1 MRNTVWKYL
10 SLSYDLLRVMSSS
23 HALGLSSCVLYNFM
37 VVVYLMEM
45 SAPLHGVLSAAQAL
59 DDLNFK

>member
-10 SLSYDLLRVMSSS
+10 SLPYDLRVMKKKK
-23 HALGLSSCVLYNFM
+23 AYGFSSCVLYNFM
-37 VVVYLMEM
+37 VAVYLMEM
-45 SAPLHGVLSAAQAL
+45 TAPLHGVLSAAQAL